1 MAWIIALALFW
12 AVGSLIAKS
21 VDKSNNKQYERKK
34 QQETDLRAVKGNIYA
49 IAWKECMDI
58 QYRFYK
64 EHPDA
69 PTGEEFLP
77 YYAAARN
84 QECGRSIS
92 IQNQSVVNAL
102 IDLRKHGHEVIC
114 VRNGKEEIIPSYREY
129 YILEESESVRGVLPP
144 IYGPFDFQ
152 FASKVTD
159 ERAQAIFK
167 KIWNREVLGT
177 NLIRWPKS
185 PYKY

>member
-1 MAWIIALALFW
+1 M
-12 AVGSLIAKS
+12 IAKGI
-21 VDKSNNKQYERKK
+21 DKSNNKQYKIK
-34 QQETDLRAVKGNIYA
+34 QEATDHLQAVKGNIYA

-58 QYRFYK
+58 QYQFYK

-69 PTGEEFLP
+69 PAGEEFLP
-77 YYAAARN
+77 YYAATRK

-102 IDLRKHGHEVIC
+102 IDLRKHGHEVIW
-114 VRNGKEEIIPSYREY
+114 VRNGKEEIVPSYREY
-129 YILEESESVRGVLPP
+129 YILEESEEVRSVLPQ

-167 KIWNREVLGT
+167 KIWDREVLGT
-177 NLIRWPKS
+177 NLIRWPKP